1 MFPFKPKHLWGAT
14 LLTGII
20 LIIVYRDLV
29 TKSMSDY
36 LDWQKD
42 HEISGAFGFF
52 GLVFA
57 FQILTLP
64 HTYLNVGCAA
74 IFVSIFGMM
83 GGVALCAFLTWMG
96 AALGGMCAFLNGR
109 YVFSSFIE
117 SCLVQNS
124 KYLLLSRLIQKDGF
138 GFKISLLLRMSLVM
152 PFSVIN
158 YGTALTS
165 LSFQH
170 FALSSVI
177 GCFTDSIFFA
187 ILGGSIG
194 AIGNA
199 DAGLTSDPTMFAIS
213 IVVPTLVL
221 VGVLLVAIKA
231 RNEFK
236 TMAAEAPHPVS
247 SGNTANTAPASL
259 ELHQSS
265 VL

>member
-96 AALGGMCAFLNGR
+96 AALGKKQPKLNFFRDLYIIGGMCAFLNGR

-117 SCLVQNS
+117 SCLAQNS

-138 GFKISLLLRMSLVM
+138 GFKISLLLV
-152 PFSVIN
+152 FV
-158 YGTALTS
+158 
-165 LSFQH
+165 
-170 FALSSVI
+170 
-177 GCFTDSIFFA
+177 
-187 ILGGSIG
+187 
-194 AIGNA
+194 
-199 DAGLTSDPTMFAIS
+199 
-213 IVVPTLVL
+213 
-221 VGVLLVAIKA
+221 
-231 RNEFK
+231 FK
-236 TMAAEAPHPVS
+236 
-247 SGNTANTAPASL
+247 
-259 ELHQSS
+259 
-265 VL
+265 